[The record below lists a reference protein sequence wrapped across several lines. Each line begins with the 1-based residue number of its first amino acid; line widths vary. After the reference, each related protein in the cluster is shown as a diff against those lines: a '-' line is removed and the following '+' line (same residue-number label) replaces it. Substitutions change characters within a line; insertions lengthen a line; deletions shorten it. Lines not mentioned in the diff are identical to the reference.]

1 MLIGLFLGII
11 FWVIIIFLLLFCL
24 ITNFVYIIKHKKE
37 LKYLF
42 KIDEEHKFR
51 DISQIIVHS
60 SIIIFLIIL
69 NLSGYIDIKA
79 PKTRPIDD
87 YQTMMKVVAQIN
99 QATLL
104 DYQLENKTNIGS
116 LEDFMNSII
125 RRTNYVSLYS
135 YNYDGIKTQNFSKPK
150 IKNHNLSEIE
160 NKPTIFLDSYGSMF
174 SVIKF
179 KNGCSF
185 YDDENVLN
193 SDCVI
198 LIDRN
203 GVKPPNEYKKDRA
216 YLYIKGDEI
225 PAKIIPEKF
234 LRR

>member
-1 MLIGLFLGII
+1 MISNCFILV
-11 FWVIIIFLLLFCL
+11 FWGIIIFLLLFCL
-24 ITNFVYIIKHKKE
+24 ITNSVYIIKHKKD

-60 SIIIFLIIL
+60 SIIILLIIL
-69 NLSGYIDIKA
+69 NLSIYMDMKI
-79 PKTRPIDD
+79 PKTRPFDD
-87 YQTMMKVVAQIN
+87 YHAMMKVVAHIN

-104 DYQLENKTNIGS
+104 DYQLENKTNIDS
-116 LEDFMNSII
+116 LENFMNSII
-125 RRTNYVSLYS
+125 KRTNSVSLYS
-135 YNYDGIKTQNFSKPK
+135 YHYDGIKTQNFSKQK
-150 IKNHNLSEIE
+150 INKYNLSEIE
-160 NKPTIFLDSYGSMF
+160 GKPTIFLDSYGSMF

-198 LIDRN
+198 LIDGN
-203 GVKPPNEYKKDRA
+203 GTKPPNEYKKDRA

-225 PAKIIPEKF
+225 PVKIIPEE
-234 LRR
+234 L